1 MITGTM
7 QGLNLILIGVLPAHF
22 QRFGRVSTF
31 SGLLNAFTY
40 VGSALSAYGF
50 AAAAD
55 AWGWRAV
62 IGAWPVIAV
71 LGAAVCLACVRP
83 WRRFE

>member
-1 MITGTM
+1 M
-7 QGLNLILIGVLPAHF
+7 GLGVTSVMNLLMAFCRQPALMLGIWCVNGLAQAF
-22 QRFGRVSTF
+22 LWPPLVRLMSELF
-31 SGLLNAFTY
+31 SGELY
-40 VGSALSAYGF
+40 EK
-50 AAAAD
+50 
-55 AWGWRAV
+55 AV